1 MILHE
6 KCSCWLH
13 CIIIRDPLNNFDEHP
28 VASCTTVES
37 AEMTE
42 VLGYAYVYAT
52 INLSIR
58 RRAPDEPNASIAES
72 FQVLSVHR
80 SLTLAT
86 LARCRSRLMPKARP
100 NERDQRQP
108 YYVATKSLCASRL
121 CASRTLNLM
130 NMLRLSSQS
139 CSDGLQ
145 RQQRP
150 RSFLQRIVT
159 DSALVT
165 ATRLFVV
172 SQRLQPAAATQHV
185 AIQQVGSMVVCRKHP
200 HNTALK
206 CVTPLQGVKSITA
219 TATQAPSNALFKSL
233 LAQLVAA
240 AQRQPAVWDALETKL
255 DSKFEACFQVCIAVR
270 MRGVCCYNAM
280 DTSKAHEQALAASQC
295 FHRPKPGA
303 GSSHLQDICM
313 WL

>member
-1 MILHE
+1 MSRPRGYSKYLRSAV
-6 KCSCWLH
+6 CSTAGAFITSGARGARL
-13 CIIIRDPLNNFDEHP
+13 
-28 VASCTTVES
+28 
-37 AEMTE
+37 
-42 VLGYAYVYAT
+42 VYT
-52 INLSIR
+52 SSDTR
-58 RRAPDEPNASIAES
+58 
-72 FQVLSVHR
+72 
-80 SLTLAT
+80 TLALNAAGSPT
-86 LARCRSRLMPKARP
+86 AAQVRGCLKSCAKPSVSLQSTGISLPPMACALAARSTSCVRL
-100 NERDQRQP
+100 D
-108 YYVATKSLCASRL
+108 
-121 CASRTLNLM
+121 
-130 NMLRLSSQS
+130 MLRLSSQS

-150 RSFLQRIVT
+150 RSFLQRMMT
-159 DSALVT
+159 DAVLVT

-185 AIQQVGSMVVCRKHP
+185 AIQQVRGMVVCRKHP

-303 GSSHLQDICM
+303 GSSHLQAICV
-313 WL
+313 